1 MNKSI
6 QITPE
11 SRIGPILLNP
21 EYRIKQV
28 VAFLF
33 VTCICVSLN
42 EFTSVM
48 LPLILTQ
55 QLHIEPHKQGLVVGT
70 LGAVQQAGTLLCI
83 MAFGALADIYGRRP
97 LLLLTLAGFAICM
110 MIYPFVF
117 TVFALYVLRF
127 VWGVSFSGY
136 NASAPTIAMDIPDNR
151 SRGKFNSIMLLTPWL
166 AASGFVLATSRLPSQ
181 FRALGYT
188 PHLALV
194 LAFSLVALF
203 PLIGIG
209 TTIAFFNEPKRAPAL
224 PGRVISRIR
233 DIFTNLKVVLE
244 YGKKNRNFGAMLFIG
259 SAVRTDTVITGSF
272 LALWIV
278 TAGHGRGVD
287 PITATKAAGAFAA
300 IRFVT
305 KVIGAPL
312 FGLIVDK
319 VNRALLVRIS
329 LALMTIAYG
338 YFAFVSNVFGVGMM
352 VGAIML
358 GVAEGAEG
366 LSALSL
372 FAQEAPPELRGSSV
386 GVFTFLGSITLIAIN
401 LLGGYL
407 FYKVSYNA
415 PMLMESGFHLIVLI
429 IALLFL
435 RKSVTAGGL

>member
-1 MNKSI
+1 M
-6 QITPE
+6 PE
-11 SRIGPILLNP
+11 NRIGPILLNP
-21 EYRIKQV
+21 DYRIKQV
-28 VAFLF
+28 ISFLF

-42 EFTSVM
+42 EFASVM
-48 LPLILTQ
+48 LPLVLTQ
-55 QLHIEPHKQGLVVGT
+55 QLHIESHQQGLVVGT
-70 LGAVQQAGTLLCI
+70 LGAVQQAGTLICI

-97 LLLLTLAGFAICM
+97 LLLLTLAGFTVCM
-110 MIYPFVF
+110 LIYPFIA

-127 VWGVSFSGY
+127 VWGVSFTGY

-166 AASGFVLATSRLPSQ
+166 AAAAFVLATSRLPSQ

-188 PHLALV
+188 PHLSLI

-209 TTIAFFNEPKRAPAL
+209 TTIAFFHEPKRAPAL
-224 PGRVISRIR
+224 PGRMVDRIR
-233 DIFTNLKVVLE
+233 EIFANLKAVLA
-244 YGKKNRNFGAMLFIG
+244 YGRKNRNFGAMLFIG

-278 TAGHGRGVD
+278 TAGHGRGID
-287 PITATKAAGAFAA
+287 PITATKAAGVFAS
-300 IRFVT
+300 IRFIT

-319 VNRALLVRIS
+319 VNRTLLVRIS
-329 LALMTIAYG
+329 LAMMTFAYG
-338 YFAFVSNVFGVGMM
+338 YFAFVTNVFGVSML

-358 GVAEGAEG
+358 GVAESAEG
-366 LSALSL
+366 LSSLSL
-372 FAQEAPPELRGSSV
+372 FAQEAPPHLRGSSV
-386 GVFTFLGSITLIAIN
+386 GVFSFLGSITLIVIN
-401 LLGGYL
+401 LAGGYL
-407 FYKVSYNA
+407 FYKVGYNS
-415 PMLMESGFHLIVLI
+415 PMLMECGFHLVVLI

-435 RKSVTAGGL
+435 RKSATAGGL